1 MSYFSLKQKPS
12 GSDEI
17 FQQPQNNFPGPELRR
32 RSSRRLIYRAADQIT
47 KNIIY
52 LDGDVLVER
61 LGRVDALDGRVR
73 PAVLDG
79 RAAVQDHLVERA
91 QHVVAV
97 EHVLA
102 GDAVHQRQVIVVLA
116 GPVVA
121 VLPDV
126 QVGRPGRDAQHLR
139 VAVRRAAVVRAGHL
153 LAAGIIAAAHAA
165 QVQLA
170 VRAQRVVAARLFA
183 HTVYAYVVLVRGAR
197 RTVHHLLL

>member
-1 MSYFSLKQKPS
+1 M
-12 GSDEI
+12 
-17 FQQPQNNFPGPELRR
+17 
-32 RSSRRLIYRAADQIT
+32 
-47 KNIIY
+47 Y
-52 LDGDVLVER
+52 LDGDVFVER
-61 LGRVDALDGRVR
+61 PGRVDALDGRVR

-79 RAAVQDHLVERA
+79 RAAVHDDLVERA

-97 EHVLA
+97 EYVLA
-102 GDAVHQRQVIVVLA
+102 GHAVHQRQVIVVLA

-153 LAAGIIAAAHAA
+153 LAAGIVAAAHAA

-170 VRAQRVVAARLFA
+170 VRAQRVVAARLLA
-183 HTVYAYVVLVRGAR
+183 NTVHAYVVLVRGAR